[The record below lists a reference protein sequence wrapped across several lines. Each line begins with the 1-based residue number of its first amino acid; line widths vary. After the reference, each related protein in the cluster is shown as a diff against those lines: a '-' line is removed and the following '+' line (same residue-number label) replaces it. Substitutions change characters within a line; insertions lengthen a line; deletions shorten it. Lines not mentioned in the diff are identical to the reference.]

1 MTVMKRMKNN
11 APAHESTSPHHN
23 KKKTKPK
30 SNGRTL
36 SPRNSQQLPRA
47 PPCEGKT
54 HKECPLEALLQP
66 RPLWRKTL
74 ALADK
79 GKQPK
84 LNTFTPGRILMHWPQ
99 QVICGQPRNWSRI
112 SRQQFLNNRGLVNLR
127 VKLDTREVE
136 QIGSFHNSTTAFSP
150 ASSACQSSTAS
161 WSLEPSGIFPL
172 ARGHR
177 TGRDMDSAPAQG
189 PVLKAA

>member
-1 MTVMKRMKNN
+1 MKNN

-84 LNTFTPGRILMHWPQ
+84 LKHFHSGKDPDALAAASHLWPATQ
-99 QVICGQPRNWSRI
+99 LEQDFAPAVSEQPRLGEPQGEVGHTRSRTDWKLPSSLGSNAI
-112 SRQQFLNNRGLVNLR
+112 TPRPLFLQHLLRASPVLLPGVLSRQV
-127 VKLDTREVE
+127 
-136 QIGSFHNSTTAFSP
+136 SFPSHEATERDVTWILPQPRA
-150 ASSACQSSTAS
+150 QS
-161 WSLEPSGIFPL
+161 
-172 ARGHR
+172 
-177 TGRDMDSAPAQG
+177 
-189 PVLKAA
+189 